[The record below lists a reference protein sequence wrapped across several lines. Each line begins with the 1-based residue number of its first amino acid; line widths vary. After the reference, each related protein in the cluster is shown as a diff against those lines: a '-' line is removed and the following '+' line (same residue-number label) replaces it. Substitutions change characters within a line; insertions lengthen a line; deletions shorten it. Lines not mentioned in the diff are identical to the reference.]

1 MKIAIEA
8 NIGCGK
14 TTLLNAIGKNHP
26 NIPIFLEPV
35 DTDWKE
41 GLDMF
46 YQDNERWGFAFNLT
60 VLKTYHEFAKK
71 DVSNS
76 LSLYERSPL
85 SCYNVFSK
93 LQYEAGKMTQYE
105 QQLFDYIYKSM
116 SWTPDVVIYIQTP
129 PEVCFE
135 RMVKRGRECENGVPF
150 EYIQSVHDKYEEML
164 NHLLTMTNTSKKPD
178 VFVVNGNQSTDSVYD
193 DVMKIVQSYTFDN
206 Y

>member
-14 TTLLNAIGKNHP
+14 TTLLNTINKNHP
-26 NIPIFLEPV
+26 KLPIFLEPV

-46 YQDNERWGFAFNLT
+46 YKDNERWGFAFNLT
-60 VLKTYHEFAKK
+60 VLKTYHGFYTK
-71 DVSNS
+71 DNNTP

-85 SCYNVFSK
+85 SCYHVFSK
-93 LQYEAGKMTQYE
+93 LQFEAGRMTDYE
-105 QQLFDYIYKSM
+105 HNLFDYIYKSM

-135 RMVKRGRECENGVPF
+135 RMNNRGRECESGVPL
-150 EYIQSVHDKYEEML
+150 EYLQSVHNKYEQL
-164 NHLLTMTNTSKKPD
+164 VNHLSTTAQDTTT
-178 VFVVNGNQSTDSVYD
+178 VHIVNGNQPMESVYN
-193 DVMKIVQSYTFDN
+193 DVMKIVTSYTV
-206 Y
+206 

>member
-14 TTLLNAIGKNHP
+14 TTLLNAIGNNHP
-26 NIPIFLEPV
+26 HIPIFLEPV

-71 DVSNS
+71 DLSNS
-76 LSLYERSPL
+76 ISLYERSPL

-116 SWTPDVVIYIQTP
+116 SWIPDVVIYIQTP
-129 PEVCFE
+129 PEVCFD
-135 RMVKRGRECENGVPF
+135 RMVKRGRECENGVPL
-150 EYIQSVHDKYEEML
+150 EYIQSVHNKYEEMVKC
-164 NHLLTMTNTSKKPD
+164 LLTNTSTKPN
-178 VFVVNGNQSTDSVYD
+178 VYVVNGNQTTDNVYK
-193 DVMKIVQSYTFDN
+193 DVIKIVQSYTSDKH
-206 Y
+206 